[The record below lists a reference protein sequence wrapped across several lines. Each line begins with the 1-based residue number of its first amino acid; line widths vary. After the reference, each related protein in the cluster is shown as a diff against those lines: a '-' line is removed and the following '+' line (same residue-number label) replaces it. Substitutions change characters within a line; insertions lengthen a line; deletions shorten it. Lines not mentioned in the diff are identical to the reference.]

1 MRHVIVGAETI
12 VISQVHQG
20 FLKHNTI
27 ASWTCRGFGQQV
39 VCDLRIASR
48 VMRSNSQSNGIS
60 AASGVQVSHDLIR
73 RSALLSV
80 GASINTTFV
89 SSQRG
94 SKKSRLLIHPLEGP
108 LLAQRP

>member
-73 RSALLSV
+73 RSVRLNIE
-80 GASINTTFV
+80 ASISTIFV
-89 SSQRG
+89 SSKGG
-94 SKKSRLLIHPLEGP
+94 SKKSRLLIHPLEDP
-108 LLAQRP
+108 LLTQRP